1 MLHEKQKGKFACLI
15 YLAVSAFAC
24 IQFLS
29 SCVNNIPEEAPEPGD
44 IPISLSTSIKNN
56 LFPTANGFEE
66 DEAIGL
72 YIMVQPSTIN
82 KTRYIDNVKLTNTL
96 SEGFI
101 PEEDIF
107 FPEGNTLCDF
117 TSYFPYQQTAINKG
131 ESSIQ
136 VEVQADQTNE
146 ETLSVSDF
154 RIASTPGIKPSKD
167 PVKLTFDHK
176 LSLINIRL
184 KALSGYTPEML
195 LEANPTVRIK
205 DVYTKASYDFIT
217 DKFTDLNAKTDI
229 IPYGS
234 WIIEGEELCG
244 KSAIIIP
251 QSLPESHILIELYV
265 EERLFEC
272 KLDEEYV
279 LISGT
284 ADDNTISLVSS
295 SDAVKNTITTSVNGW
310 NTREND
316 MEAVETG
323 TMIQVS
329 NLDFTESNVLKVL
342 NKEKQVAEI
351 CLEYLCTDNVE
362 CQAIVIYPMLNGKTD
377 LTKGIVL
384 EVKDEPLNKHG
395 GNVVWNKTTNSLSYT
410 EGTSSIAKYIYIT
423 DNGEIKTSR
432 PLNALQ
438 LQLKPDLLVDNRGTE
453 SNTYPI
459 AKIGTQYWIIKN
471 FKAKKYIDGTNIEYG
486 GAGSSNGGAL
496 VNNSSPQYYDLSG
509 TYFYYNTACISTG
522 NLIPYGWRVGNE
534 TDYNRLKAYIKDNAS
549 VLKNGT
555 SWRNNTYGITNLTG
569 FNAIAGGYFNQK
581 FMYNKDI
588 SAYWC
593 ANDESANDVGK
604 MFQLHV
610 DNNKTVINTTTTD
623 MALNIKCI
631 RNE

>member
-1 MLHEKQKGKFACLI
+1 MLHEKQKGNFASIL
-15 YLAVSAFAC
+15 YLAVSAFVC
-24 IQFLS
+24 SQFLF
-29 SCVNNIPEEAPEPGD
+29 SCINNIPEEAPEPGD
-44 IPISLSTSIKNN
+44 IPICLSTSIKNN
-56 LFPTANGFEE
+56 LFPTPNGFEE
-66 DEAIGL
+66 GEAIGL

-82 KTRYIDNVKLTNTL
+82 KTRYIDNVKLTNKL

-101 PEEDIF
+101 PEEEIF

-117 TSYFPYQQTAINKG
+117 TSYFPYQKAAINKG
-131 ESSIQ
+131 ESGIQ
-136 VEVQADQTNE
+136 IEVQANQSDIKA
-146 ETLSVSDF
+146 LSSSDF
-154 RIASTPGIKPSKD
+154 RTAITSGIKPSKD

-205 DVYTKASYDFIT
+205 DVYTKATYDFIT
-217 DKFTDLNAKTDI
+217 DNFTDLNTKADI
-229 IPYGS
+229 IPHGT
-234 WIIEGEELCG
+234 WTIENEMLCG

-272 KLDEEYV
+272 KLDKEYI

-329 NLDFTESNVLKVL
+329 KLDFSASNVLKVL

-351 CLEYLCTDNVE
+351 CLEYLCTEDLE
-362 CQAIVIYPMLNGKTD
+362 CQAVVIYPMLNGKTD
-377 LTKGIVL
+377 LTQGMVL
-384 EVKDEPLNKHG
+384 EVKDEILNKHG
-395 GNVVWNKTTNSLSYT
+395 GSVVWNKTTNSLIYS
-410 EGTSSIAKYIYIT
+410 EGTSAIAKYIYVT
-423 DNGEIKTSR
+423 ENGEIKTSR

-438 LQLKPDLLVDNRGTE
+438 LQLKPDLLIDNRGTE
-453 SNTYPI
+453 SNIYPI
-459 AKIGTQYWIIKN
+459 AKIATQYWIIKN
-471 FKAKKYIDGTNIEYG
+471 FKAKKYIDGSDIEYG
-486 GAGSSNGGAL
+486 GAGLSSGGAI
-496 VNNSSPQYYDLSG
+496 VNNSNAQYYDLSN
-509 TYFYYNTACISTG
+509 TYMYYNTACVATG

-534 TDYNRLKAYIKDNAS
+534 TDFTRLKTYIKDNAA

-569 FNAIAGGYFNQK
+569 FNAIAGGYFNK
-581 FMYNKDI
+581 KLMYNKDI

-593 ANDESANDVGK
+593 ANNESANDVGK
-604 MFQLHV
+604 MFQLNV

-631 RNE
+631 RN